1 MATPTMDRVTPTDP
15 AAERATMSGRAAR
28 GIRDRFD
35 AVPEDLHRVGAHRA
49 KAHWSRGWLNV
60 AWAVGAILVL
70 SVVGLWGLSQ
80 INSDFEFGLPMAA
93 SPQDEIAPPPGDELP
108 EEAEPVLD
116 PDIVITVLN
125 GTPTPGMSNSVGDYL
140 VAQGWEGAAFGV
152 GARVGASST
161 DVETTQVIYNNPDNE
176 GAARA
181 MIETLGVGELV
192 LANTYPASPLAVLI
206 GSDFVLP
213 AG

>member
-1 MATPTMDRVTPTDP
+1 MATPTIDRVPPAGTPATG
-15 AAERATMSGRAAR
+15 RATR
-28 GIRDRFD
+28 GVRDRFD
-35 AVPEDLHRVGAHRA
+35 AVPDDLHRVGAHRA
-49 KAHWSRGWLNV
+49 KAHWARGWVNV
-60 AWAVGAILVL
+60 AWAAGAVVVL
-70 SVVGLWGLSQ
+70 SIGGLWGLSQ
-80 INSDFEFGLPMAA
+80 VNSDFEFGLPFAEA
-93 SPQDEIAPPPGDELP
+93 PETSAPPAAGEAP
-108 EEAEPVLD
+108 ETVEPMLD
-116 PDIVITVLN
+116 PEIVITVLN
-125 GTPTPGMSNSVGDYL
+125 GTPTSGMSNTVGDYL
-140 VAQGWEGAAFGV
+140 VAQGWNGAEFGV

-176 GAARA
+176 AAARA

>member
-1 MATPTMDRVTPTDP
+1 MATPTID
-15 AAERATMSGRAAR
+15 RATDRPA
-28 GIRDRFD
+28 RDRFD

-49 KAHWSRGWLNV
+49 NAHWGRGWVNV
-60 AWAVGAILVL
+60 AWAVGAVIVL
-70 SVVGLWGLSQ
+70 SVGGLWGLSQ
-80 INSDFEFGLPMAA
+80 VNSDFEFGLPFMA
-93 SPQDEIAPPPGDELP
+93 SPEEEVDQAPAEDAP
-108 EEAEPVLD
+108 EAAEPMLD
-116 PDIVITVLN
+116 PEIVITVLN
-125 GTPTPGMSNSVGDYL
+125 GTPTQGMSNTVGDYL
-140 VAQGWEGAAFGV
+140 VAQGWNGAAFGV

-176 GAARA
+176 AAARA
-181 MIETLGVGELV
+181 MLETLGVGELV